1 MSRITLL
8 VPNKTYQEEVMAYR
22 QAFSNNAIDGGAMLE
37 KFDDFSQWLDYLAQP
52 EGYLTAWGFNKVQD
66 STYLAWHTQL
76 HQVVG
81 IINIRHNLNNDYLR
95 QFGGY
100 IGYSI
105 HPDFRKQGY
114 CSEMLKLALAKVKT
128 LGLDK
133 VLITCEESNVGSEK
147 VILNNGGKFESIVE
161 LNQVKRMK
169 RFWVEVL

>member
-1 MSRITLL
+1 A
-8 VPNKTYQEEVMAYR
+8 EVMAYR

-76 HQVVG
+76 HRVVG

-95 QFGGY
+95 TIGGN
-100 IGYSI
+100 IGFYN
-105 HPDFRKQGY
+105 PPYFRKQGY
-114 CSEMLKLALAKVKT
+114 GPEMLKLALAKVKT

-133 VLITCEESNVGSEK
+133 VLITCEKSNVGSEN

-169 RFWVEVL
+169 RFWIEVL

>member
-8 VPNKTYQEEVMAYR
+8 VPNKAEVMAYR

-76 HQVVG
+76 HRVVG

-95 QFGGY
+95 QFGGH

-114 CSEMLKLALAKVKT
+114 GSAMLKLALAKVKT

-133 VLITCEESNVGSEK
+133 VLITCEKSNVGSEK

-169 RFWVEVL
+169 RFWIEVL